1 MATGKKGEKTL
12 HFGARLKYPIKITK
26 LYKTPGDT
34 IQRQEPVL
42 QYSYEYTMELP
53 QDRETL
59 ELQQKTLTSITD
71 WNAPEDGTLLAWNV
85 RVGEVVARDRACV
98 TVEEACTHEIQ
109 FQGLCALCGKDMNE
123 VNWASE
129 QRDTDRAPINMTHDQ
144 TNLTVSHTAATRA
157 EKELQERL
165 LQQRKLSLVVDLD
178 QTIIHACIDP
188 TIGEWQQDAS
198 NPNYEALRDVQR
210 FQLEEGQHGG
220 VARGCFYYIKMRPG
234 LADFLAA
241 IANLYELHVYT
252 MGTRTYAT
260 NIAKIVDPEQRLFG
274 NRVISRDENGN
285 IVAKSLQ
292 RLFPVS
298 TNMAVIMDDRADVW
312 PHNRHNLI
320 KVSPYDFFKGTG
332 DINSSFLPKRDDL
345 PAASSSSSAAATA
358 AAPAAAA
365 AAAATTPTST
375 SASTSTSTSTS
386 TTSTTSDAATVKKDD
401 NEVTASPASTAA
413 STAVSSADAA
423 SPAATPATSVSN
435 GGTPPPNGATPVR
448 GDENTIDVVLLQKQ
462 TEEQERAIEKQIKD
476 RPLLHMQEQLDKE
489 DSAKASTASSEGG
502 ESDAQATQRHCVLF
516 DDDTE
521 LDYLKDHLTKLHHE
535 FYEKYDEERGASTS
549 LIVDAVPDVGEILD
563 RLKGQVLEG
572 STIVL
577 SGLVPLGMDVERSEI
592 GMQAA
597 SFGAKLQRQI
607 SRKVTHLVI
616 SSDRPR
622 TQKVRQAAR
631 FPSIK
636 IVNQNWLID
645 CFSQWDLVDETPYL
659 VDIHPADRNQR
670 GAVSGTANGGSQL
683 GGTDTETISDAD
695 LDGDANDSENDNE
708 NNENNENGTPGLRI
722 RVPGR
727 RRRRGEGDE
736 DEDDDSHGDVDEFD
750 EFHNSDGMSPIAE
763 LGTFDWGSA
772 DDELE
777 MFLAEGDD
785 EDDEDG
791 DGDGDGDERDES
803 DYGEDHDHDSDNDVD
818 MDRNGDA
825 DANGSLLSTS
835 SKRKHGSGSGSGGS
849 GGGNDTDTDGERAS
863 LRGRTLLAKR
873 QKLASRSRSASQR
886 RAAAAAAAAA
896 ALAASTGT
904 GSGNASGGES
914 THPLRQQT
922 NSSSVPSSVP
932 STVPSKPPTLAPA
945 PSASV
950 DIDEDELE
958 AMLMAELDEEEAA
971 AAGVSGGGSGSGGG

>member
-1 MATGKKGEKTL
+1 METGKKGEKTL
-12 HFGARLKYPIKITK
+12 HFGARLKYPIRITK

-34 IQRQEPVL
+34 IRRQEPVL

-59 ELQQKTLTSITD
+59 ELQKKTLTSITD
-71 WNAPEDGTLLAWNV
+71 WNAPEDGKLLAWKV
-85 RVGEVVARDRACV
+85 RVGDVVARDRACV

-157 EKELQERL
+157 ELELQQRL

-210 FQLEEGQHGG
+210 FQLEEGHAGG

-234 LADFLAA
+234 LREFLAA
-241 IANLYELHVYT
+241 IAELYELHVYT

-345 PAASSSSSAAATA
+345 PASST
-358 AAPAAAA
+358 PAAAA
-365 AAAATTPTST
+365 AASST
-375 SASTSTSTSTS
+375 SAPASTSSTP
-386 TTSTTSDAATVKKDD
+386 TVAKDD
-401 NEVTASPASTAA
+401 KEVTASPASTAA
-413 STAVSSADAA
+413 STAVSGGSDSASDSASTAAA
-423 SPAATPATSVSN
+423 STPATSVAN
-435 GGTPPPNGATPVR
+435 GGTPPANGSSSPAS

-489 DSAKASTASSEGG
+489 DSEKAATTEATEDNS
-502 ESDAQATQRHCVLF
+502 QATQTRHSAVLF

-521 LDYLKDHLTKLHHE
+521 LDFLKEHLTKLHHE
-535 FYEKYDEERGASTS
+535 FYEKYDEERGASTE
-549 LIVDAVPDVGEILD
+549 LIVDGIPDVGEILD
-563 RLKGQVLEG
+563 KLKGEVLEG

-577 SGLVPLGMDVERSEI
+577 SGLVPLGLDVERSEI
-592 GMQAA
+592 GMQAK
-597 SFGAKLQRQI
+597 SFGARLQRQI

-631 FPSIK
+631 IPTTK

-645 CFSQWDLVDETPYL
+645 CFSQWAHVDETPYL
-659 VDIHPADRNQR
+659 VEIHPADRGQPGGGAG
-670 GAVSGTANGGSQL
+670 GAV
-683 GGTDTETISDAD
+683 GGTDTDTVSDAD
-695 LDGDANDSENDNE
+695 ADPDDSDNDAGSAT
-708 NNENNENGTPGLRI
+708 NGNPGLRI
-722 RVPGR
+722 NVPGR
-727 RRRRGEGDE
+727 RRRAAGDGNTDTGDEGD
-736 DEDDDSHGDVDEFD
+736 DDDEFD
-750 EFHNSDGMSPIAE
+750 EFNNSDGMSPIAE
-763 LGTFDWGSA
+763 LGKFDWGSA

-791 DGDGDGDERDES
+791 DDDERDES
-803 DYGEDHDHDSDNDVD
+803 EYGGDHDDGDNDVD
-818 MDRNGDA
+818 MDRNENGDA

-835 SKRKHGSGSGSGGS
+835 SKRKHNG
-849 GGGNDTDTDGERAS
+849 GGGNDTDTDSERAT
-863 LRGRTLLAKR
+863 LRGRSLLAKR

-886 RAAAAAAAAA
+886 RAAV
-896 ALAASTGT
+896 ALAASQ
-904 GSGNASGGES
+904 GSGSGSGSGSES

-922 NSSSVPSSVP
+922 NI
-932 STVPSKPPTLAPA
+932 SKEPAPTSAPA
-945 PSASV
+945 VASTSNDD
-950 DIDEDELE
+950 DIDDDELE
-958 AMLMAELDEEEAA
+958 AMLMAELDKEEEEEAA
-971 AAGVSGGGSGSGGG
+971 GAGAVGAGSDDG

>member
-12 HFGARLKYPIKITK
+12 HFGARLKYPIRITK

-34 IQRQEPVL
+34 IKRQEPVL

-59 ELQQKTLTSITD
+59 ELQTKTLTSITD
-71 WNAPEDGTLLAWNV
+71 WNAPEDGKLLAWNV
-85 RVGEVVARDRACV
+85 RVGDVVARDRACV

-144 TNLTVSHTAATRA
+144 TNLTVSHNAATRA
-157 EKELQERL
+157 ENELQKRL

-188 TIGEWQQDAS
+188 TIGEWQNDES
-198 NPNYEALRDVQR
+198 NPNFGALRDVKR
-210 FQLEEGQHGG
+210 FQLEEGHAGG
-220 VARGCFYYIKMRPG
+220 VARGCYYYIKMRPG
-234 LADFLAA
+234 LREFLSA
-241 IANLYELHVYT
+241 IAELYELHVYT

-345 PAASSSSSAAATA
+345 PSAASAST
-358 AAPAAAA
+358 AAAA
-365 AAAATTPTST
+365 AAAATTTTPDTSTTPTST
-375 SASTSTSTSTS
+375 VT
-386 TTSTTSDAATVKKDD
+386 KDE
-401 NEVTASPASTAA
+401 NEATASPASTAA
-413 STAVSSADAA
+413 STAVSGNSDSVSDSASSSGAV
-423 SPAATPATSVSN
+423 STPATSVAN
-435 GGTPPPNGATPVR
+435 GGTPPANGSSSSPSPTS

-462 TEEQERAIEKQIKD
+462 TEEQERAFEKQIKD

-489 DSAKASTASSEGG
+489 DSEKAAAAAAAITETAEDGDS
-502 ESDAQATQRHCVLF
+502 QATQATQATQPRHNAVLF

-521 LDYLKDHLTKLHHE
+521 LDFLKEHLTKLHHE
-535 FYEKYDEERGASTS
+535 FYERYDEERGASKS
-549 LIVDAVPDVGEILD
+549 LIVDGIPDVGEILD
-563 RLKGQVLEG
+563 RLKGEVLAG

-577 SGLVPLGMDVERSEI
+577 SGLVPLGTDVELSEI
-592 GMQAA
+592 GMQAT
-597 SFGAKLQRQI
+597 SFGARLQRQI

-631 FPSIK
+631 IPTTK

-645 CFSQWDLVDETPYL
+645 CFSQWTHVDETPYL
-659 VDIHPADRNQR
+659 VEIHPADRGQPGAG
-670 GAVSGTANGGSQL
+670 GAVGA

-695 LDGDANDSENDNE
+695 PDDSDNDADNTGR
-708 NNENNENGTPGLRI
+708 NGNRGLRI
-722 RVPGR
+722 NVP
-727 RRRRGEGDE
+727 DA
-736 DEDDDSHGDVDEFD
+736 DDDEFD
-750 EFHNSDGMSPIAE
+750 EFNTSDGMSPIAE
-763 LGTFDWGSA
+763 LGKFDWGSA

-785 EDDEDG
+785 EDEDG
-791 DGDGDGDERDES
+791 DDDERDDSE
-803 DYGEDHDHDSDNDVD
+803 YGEDNDDDDNNDVD
-818 MDRNGDA
+818 MDRNENGDT

-835 SKRKHGSGSGSGGS
+835 SKRKHGG
-849 GGGNDTDTDGERAS
+849 GGGNDTDTDSERAS
-863 LRGRTLLAKR
+863 LRGRSLLAKR

-886 RAAAAAAAAA
+886 RAAAA
-896 ALAASTGT
+896 LAASQ
-904 GSGNASGGES
+904 GSGNGNGSGSGSES

-922 NSSSVPSSVP
+922 NLSSVAKESA
-932 STVPSKPPTLAPA
+932 PTSAPTSAPA
-945 PSASV
+945 PSSNNNV

-971 AAGVSGGGSGSGGG
+971 EAAGGDDS

>member
-34 IQRQEPVL
+34 IKRQEPVL

-59 ELQQKTLTSITD
+59 ELQKKTLTSITD
-71 WNAPEDGTLLAWNV
+71 WNAPEDGKLLAWNV
-85 RVGEVVARDRACV
+85 RVGDVVARDRACV

-144 TNLTVSHTAATRA
+144 TNLTVSHNAATRA
-157 EKELQERL
+157 ENELQQRL

-188 TIGEWQQDAS
+188 TIGEWQQDPS

-234 LADFLAA
+234 LAEFLAA

-345 PAASSSSSAAATA
+345 PSASSSPTV
-358 AAPAAAA
+358 AAA
-365 AAAATTPTST
+365 AAAAT
-375 SASTSTSTSTS
+375 A
-386 TTSTTSDAATVKKDD
+386 TTSTTPDVSSASTVTKDD
-401 NEVTASPASTAA
+401 NEVAASAASTAA
-413 STAVSSADAA
+413 STAVSSGSDGASESAA
-423 SPAATPATSVSN
+423 STAATPATTVAN
-435 GGTPPPNGATPVR
+435 GGTPPANGSPSKD
-448 GDENTIDVVLLQKQ
+448 DENTIDVVLLQKQ

-489 DSAKASTASSEGG
+489 DSEKAAAAAATAAAEDDS
-502 ESDAQATQRHCVLF
+502 QATQQRHCVLF

-521 LDYLKDHLTKLHHE
+521 LDFLKEHLTKLHHD
-535 FYEKYDEERGASTS
+535 FYDKYDEERGASTS

-563 RLKGQVLEG
+563 RLKGEVLQG

-592 GMQAA
+592 GIQAA

-631 FPSIK
+631 IPSTK

-645 CFSQWDLVDETPYL
+645 CFSQWAHVDETPYL
-659 VDIHPADRNQR
+659 VDIHPADRGQP
-670 GAVSGTANGGSQL
+670 GAVAGSGSQL

-695 LDGDANDSENDNE
+695 ADPDDSDNDAAAGGS
-708 NNENNENGTPGLRI
+708 NGNPGLRI
-722 RVPGR
+722 NVPR
-727 RRRRGEGDE
+727 RRRRDGNTDTGDEGDE
-736 DEDDDSHGDVDEFD
+736 DGDEFD
-750 EFHNSDGMSPIAE
+750 EFNNSDGMSPIAE
-763 LGTFDWGSA
+763 LGKFDWGSA

-791 DGDGDGDERDES
+791 DEDERDES
-803 DYGEDHDHDSDNDVD
+803 EYGENDDDDNNDVD
-818 MDRNGDA
+818 MDRTENGGGDA

-835 SKRKHGSGSGSGGS
+835 SKRKHGGSGGSGGS
-849 GGGNDTDTDGERAS
+849 GGGGGDTDTDSERAS
-863 LRGRTLLAKR
+863 LRGRSLLAKR

-886 RAAAAAAAAA
+886 RAAA
-896 ALAASTGT
+896 LAASGASGS
-904 GSGNASGGES
+904 GSGNES

-922 NSSSVPSSVP
+922 NSSSVPSS
-932 STVPSKPPTLAPA
+932 KAPA
-945 PSASV
+945 PTSAPAPASTNV
-950 DIDEDELE
+950 EIDEDELE

-971 AAGVSGGGSGSGGG
+971 AGGSGDG